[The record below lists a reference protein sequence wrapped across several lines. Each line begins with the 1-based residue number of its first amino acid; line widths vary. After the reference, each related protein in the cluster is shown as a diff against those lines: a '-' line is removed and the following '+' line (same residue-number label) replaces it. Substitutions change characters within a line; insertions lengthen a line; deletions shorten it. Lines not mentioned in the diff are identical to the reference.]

1 MWDEIRD
8 EILKVEELNTFCV
21 SSVGEEPVKLLDN
34 ISFSV
39 KENDILGLVGETGS
53 GKTVLINSV
62 GRILRNPLQ
71 SEAKRILFGTENK
84 YIDLKECTHDD
95 MKRIWGR
102 GMGFIPTNARERLNP
117 VLTVGQQFVNI
128 IRTHSK
134 LSQKDARQTAIDYFN
149 QVQMPAPERT
159 VDILP
164 QALSGGM
171 AQRVIISI
179 ALYLS
184 PRLLLADEPT
194 MGLDVT
200 IQKQVLDIFYS
211 LIKKMK
217 SSVILATRDMG
228 IVANYCNTVA
238 VLCSGQL
245 VEFCD
250 KMDFFRS
257 AKHPYS
263 RYLLEAAFT
272 LHGSAIEEELELS
285 KSKKEIELKSV
296 KGCRF
301 VTRCHEAMEE
311 CGSVDPPVVVLGP
324 NHFVKCHK
332 WKG

>member
-1 MWDEIRD
+1 M
-8 EILKVEELNTFCV
+8 
-21 SSVGEEPVKLLDN
+21 
-34 ISFSV
+34 
-39 KENDILGLVGETGS
+39 
-53 GKTVLINSV
+53 INSV

-71 SEAKRILFGTENK
+71 SKVKKILFKPDGGR
-84 YIDLKECTHDD
+84 IDLKDYTHDD
-95 MKRIWGR
+95 MRKIWGK
-102 GMGFIPTNARERLNP
+102 GIGFIPTNARERLNP
-117 VLTVGQQFVNI
+117 VLTVGQQFANI
-128 IRTHSK
+128 IQTHSK
-134 LSQKDARQTAIDYFN
+134 LPSNEAREKAIEYFK

-159 VDILP
+159 MNILP
-164 QALSGGM
+164 MALSGGM

-211 LIKKMK
+211 LIKQMK

-228 IVANYCNTVA
+228 IVANYCNSVA

-245 VEFCD
+245 VEFSD
-250 KMDFFRS
+250 KMDFFKS

-263 RYLLEAAFT
+263 IYLLEAAFT
-272 LHGSAIEEELELS
+272 LHGSAVEEELELS
-285 KSKKEIELKSV
+285 KSKSDIEMKTGM
-296 KGCRF
+296 GCRF
-301 VTRCHEAMEE
+301 VARCHDAEDE
-311 CGSVDPPVVVLGP
+311 CYSIDPPVVVVGP

>member
-1 MWDEIRD
+1 MSN
-8 EILKVEELNTFCV
+8 EILKVEGLNTYCV
-21 SSVGEEPVKLLDN
+21 SSVGEEPVKILDN
-34 ISFSV
+34 INFVV

-71 SEAKRILFGTENK
+71 SEVKKILFS
-84 YIDLKECTHDD
+84 IDGKSIDIKDYTHED
-95 MKRIWGR
+95 MRKIWGR
-102 GMGFIPTNARERLNP
+102 GIGFIPTNARERLNP
-117 VLTVGQQFVNI
+117 VLTVGHQFMNI
-128 IRTHSK
+128 IQTHSK
-134 LSQKDARQTAIDYFN
+134 LPPKEAREKAIDYFK

-159 VDILP
+159 LDILP
-164 QALSGGM
+164 IALSGGM

-211 LIKKMK
+211 LIKKMN

-245 VEFCD
+245 VEFSD
-250 KMDFFRS
+250 KMDFFKS

-263 RYLLEAAFT
+263 TYLLEAAFT
-272 LHGSAIEEELELS
+272 LHGSAVEEELELS
-285 KSKKEIELKSV
+285 KSKREIEIKTK

-301 VTRCHEAMEE
+301 VTRCHEAKDE
-311 CGSVDPPVVVLGP
+311 CYSVDPPVIVVGP